1 MKKKALT
8 LLFMAVLASCSKKE
22 SPYMTP
28 EAIAAVD
35 RFCGEY
41 KIAGMELTDGSID
54 LDGDGISSIYLMEEM
69 KKTGWL
75 GASSP
80 FDELLSRVPPKTRKD
95 QQPQIL
101 LYFPTGEGEVNPW
114 ILQTVRME
122 NLQFRYDVDDHGVI
136 TAPVNS
142 VYSLSSIEN
151 FKLNIIDDWNIEAY
165 GTIDLYD
172 RSLEAHVKRTVHVI
186 YHCVST
192 KEKPKN

>member
-1 MKKKALT
+1 MKKKVLT
-8 LLFMAVLASCSKKE
+8 ILFMAVLASCNQGE

-75 GASSP
+75 GASRP

-101 LYFPTGEGEVNPW
+101 LYFPTGAGEVNPW
-114 ILQTVRME
+114 IPQTVTME

-142 VYSLSSIEN
+142 VYSLRSIEN

-192 KEKPKN
+192 KEKPKK